1 MHLLAVGSWRSSWS
15 MLLRDMLSKAPIP
28 STERMVWFGSGLG
41 EGGECVDYGFS
52 TCAG

>member
-28 STERMVWFGSGLG
+28 STESVVRVGLG